1 MKIRAI
7 KVIKRNK
14 KVQTENSQVV
24 VIPLKS
30 EGAAREKVVNTLNG
44 WIAEWRENDRAERVD
59 SNNKLLEWKT
69 T

>member
-14 KVQTENSQVV
+14 KDEAENIQAVVQ
-24 VIPLKS
+24 PLKS
-30 EGAAREKVVNTLNG
+30 EGAAREKVVNTLNN
-44 WIAEWRENDRAERVD
+44 WIAEWRENDGVERVNF
-59 SNNKLLEWKT
+59 NNKLLEWRT